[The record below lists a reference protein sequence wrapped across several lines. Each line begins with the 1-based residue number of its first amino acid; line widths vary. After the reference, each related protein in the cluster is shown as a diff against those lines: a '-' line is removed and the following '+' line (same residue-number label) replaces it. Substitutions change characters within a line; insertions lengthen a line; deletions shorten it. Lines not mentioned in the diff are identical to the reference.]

1 MDNMDSGLWI
11 VLAVYFAVGIYGY
24 QAFRQWFS
32 GGFLR
37 FIYILGFVG
46 VAGGLY
52 YYLWQLADGHIS
64 TLVGTP
70 GLFLGGFLAFFVF
83 GAVLA
88 LFMLIEDVFRV
99 IQYIMN
105 HIVGLDHEG
114 QSYMPG
120 RRKFMSGLGLLL
132 ASVPFGSLLYGMYKG
147 RFEYKIFK
155 EVLEFEDLP
164 EAFDGFTITQLSD
177 FHGGSFD
184 SDNSREMEEVI
195 RGIAMA
201 NALDSDLVVF
211 TGDMVNDAT
220 DEMLPW
226 SHVFGALEA
235 REGKLAV
242 LGNHDYGDYREW
254 NNDQEK
260 EMNFEELLV
269 LHGEM
274 GFDTLR
280 NEHRILER
288 DGQQLAIVG
297 CENWGEG
304 RFVKKG
310 DLDRATEGLDDT
322 VFKVLL
328 SHDPSH
334 WRAQVLG
341 HEKKFQLTLSGH
353 THGFQFGVELPEY
366 GKWSPVQYRY
376 PEWAGLYE
384 KDGKYIYVNR
394 GFGFIGYP
402 GRVGIWPEITHI
414 TLKKKVL

>member
-1 MDNMDSGLWI
+1 M
-11 VLAVYFAVGIYGY
+11 YFAMGAYGY
-24 QAFRQWFS
+24 QAYRQWFS
-32 GGFLR
+32 GAFLR
-37 FIYILGFVG
+37 FIFILGYVG
-46 VAGGLY
+46 VGGGFFY
-52 YYLWQLADGHIS
+52 FLWQLAEGHIS
-64 TLVGTP
+64 SMLGIA
-70 GLFLGGFLAFFVF
+70 GLFSGGFLAFFVF
-83 GAVLA
+83 GAILT
-88 LFMLIEDVFRV
+88 LFMLVEDVFRV
-99 IQYIMN
+99 IQFIMN
-105 HIVGLDHEG
+105 HMVGLDHEG

-184 SDNSREMEEVI
+184 SDNSWEMEQVI
-195 RGIAMA
+195 RGIEMA
-201 NALDSDLVVF
+201 NSLDSDLIVF

-220 DEMLPW
+220 EEMLPW

-235 REGKLAV
+235 REGKLAI
-242 LGNHDYGDYREW
+242 LGNHDYGDYRKWDNEL
-254 NNDQEK
+254 DK
-260 EMNFEELLV
+260 EANFEELLV
-269 LHGEM
+269 LQKEM

-310 DLDRATEGLDDT
+310 DLNMAAEGLDDNI
-322 VFKVLL
+322 FKVLL

-334 WRAQVLG
+334 WRAHVLG
-341 HEKKFQLTLSGH
+341 YEKKFQLTLSGH

-366 GKWSPVQYRY
+366 GKWSPVQYKY

-384 KDGKYIYVNR
+384 EAGKFIYVNR

-402 GRVGIWPEITHI
+402 GRVGIWPEITQI
-414 TLKKKVL
+414 TLKKKTL